1 MWRNVI
7 EVIAIDVLANP
18 FAAGIRIG
26 KGAISRIYDYVLQLF
41 FRQGIFTPTRAFMI
55 ALLFPFVKYFYHP
68 VIERKRTFYHP
79 LSIVEFLTADYLN
92 KGRLCLHKGKNN
104 PTQLQNEDI
113 FFGRIGAYAL
123 ALSGKK
129 SDSADVNA
137 FKKIIGTER
146 RVLEDFVTRTDIV
159 HGKASSIR
167 MTKVDVS
174 NLRNENLRI
183 LTGYFDGSREV
194 AESYMDFVTRLYIHV
209 FLKMYKSEWEK
220 IEKLNLVRVEPS
232 PLASELAK
240 EEAEERPTG

>member
-1 MWRNVI
+1 MAV
-7 EVIAIDVLANP
+7 
-18 FAAGIRIG
+18 
-26 KGAISRIYDYVLQLF
+26 KIYTGYFNGVDPQTFLDYVGDAAKAPSSLTRYNQAGLQLLP
-41 FRQGIFTPTRAFMI
+41 RKSKRYIDG
-55 ALLFPFVKYFYHP
+55 
-68 VIERKRTFYHP
+68 KRTFYHP

-92 KGRLCLHKGKNN
+92 KGRLCLHKGKNS

-129 SDSADVNA
+129 SESAPINA
-137 FKKIIGTER
+137 FNKIIRKESRALLNEFG
-146 RVLEDFVTRTDIV
+146 TRTDIV

-174 NLRNENLRI
+174 NLRHENLRI

-232 PLASELAK
+232 PLASALAK
-240 EEAEERPTG
+240 EEVEEQPTG